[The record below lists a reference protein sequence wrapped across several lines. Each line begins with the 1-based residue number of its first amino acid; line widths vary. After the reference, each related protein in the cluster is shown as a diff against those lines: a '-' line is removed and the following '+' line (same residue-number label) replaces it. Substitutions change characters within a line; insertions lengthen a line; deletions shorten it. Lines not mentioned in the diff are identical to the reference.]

1 MPPSKLLL
9 TYLPAPEPR
18 IITAHDLRYFEPC
31 HCHARFQVNTVGT
44 VPQKCVKCND
54 TGYIGVQSIVLI
66 D

>member
-1 MPPSKLLL
+1 MTPSKLLL

-31 HCHARFQVNTVGT
+31 HCFTRFQLTNVTT
-44 VPQKCVKCND
+44 VPPKCVRCND